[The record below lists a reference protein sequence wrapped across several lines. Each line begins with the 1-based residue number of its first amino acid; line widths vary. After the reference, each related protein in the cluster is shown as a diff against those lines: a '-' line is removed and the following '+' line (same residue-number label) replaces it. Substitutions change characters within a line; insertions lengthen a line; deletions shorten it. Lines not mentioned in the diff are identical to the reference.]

1 MGPPG
6 PSRESATDNHI
17 PTDSDTFNKE
27 LIMKVSSMRSRRGRL
42 AEELRS
48 LAKNGEVTLSS
59 FLEPSP
65 PKLSQRKNHTAG
77 NAGCKAS

>member
-1 MGPPG
+1 
-6 PSRESATDNHI
+6 
-17 PTDSDTFNKE
+17 
-27 LIMKVSSMRSRRGRL
+27 MKVSSMRSRRGRL

-48 LAKNGEVTLSS
+48 LAKNGQVTLSS